1 LKFPTK
7 VLCGLTVFYN
17 YAGIIFD
24 EIKRMGRWDEVN
36 GSHFHKIVGKK
47 SKGWSDPR
55 KKKEDQQRKAE
66 NRRKPQPQNGK
77 HISTT
82 PIVKKVFGQYW
93 EIGEEETET
102 EKKSNFSIKSNPVE
116 LKGKIELNET
126 NFLLKDSNE
135 KSFYSQVKFG
145 NAIVKLNDCVTLP
158 INELLKNP
166 KKKDLIFGII
176 VALYSQQNVVYCKIQ
191 KMIPGDETFI
201 GDTGDPKEVRIFI
214 LNGLV
219 VSHS

>member
-1 LKFPTK
+1 
-7 VLCGLTVFYN
+7 LTVFYN

-55 KKKEDQQRKAE
+55 KKKEDQRRKAE
-66 NRRKPQPQNGK
+66 IRRKPQPQNGK

-102 EKKSNFSIKSNPVE
+102 ELKSNLSIKSNPVE
-116 LKGKIELNET
+116 LKGKIELNESYI
-126 NFLLKDSNE
+126 LKNTNE
-135 KSFYSQVKFG
+135 KSYYSQVKFG

-158 INELLKNP
+158 VNELLKNP

-176 VALYSQQNVVYCKIQ
+176 VALYSEQNVVYCKIQ

-201 GDTGDPKEVRIFI
+201 GDTGDPKEVQKFTFKHI
-214 LNGLV
+214 V
-219 VSHS
+219 VPYSQIVDL